1 VVEGQGVEDRG
12 RMGAAASAANAD
24 GSQTTVEGGFM
35 ARMQAVTAK
44 LTAPAKKYEEQSSVA
59 DEEEEEEEDIDVN
72 DIEKVQKAYKKQG
85 FELQRT
91 QDRLREME
99 DQNKQLRSTLS
110 DMMTAIKQLK
120 SELTSTVSDK
130 EAAEAHLAQMANPER
145 EAYMHKYALEKL
157 KEEFEGYKK
166 EAAEKQGN
174 LSRDLRRLQENL
186 ANRSSADDAAK
197 ASMQAEIRELKSQRG
212 LMQFY
217 DGQLQGPEAT
227 ASLGRGSPRSP
238 KGKKGGKTG
247 SPRSSKGHD
256 GKTNSPKSKYPVA
269 DFDPSSGLQPKTD
282 QVARAAHVVVDGKD
296 GVEMDTRTEADAKKK
311 EAAARTGREFLI
323 EQGVLPDDED
333 DTKLDE
339 EDEDRVEQPRIVD
352 YVMDKDAANDMF
364 APESYLQR
372 RAQEEWDEDDMVS
385 GEGLVDVTARDT
397 DCHRQVSSWVHTYK

>member
-1 VVEGQGVEDRG
+1 
-12 RMGAAASAANAD
+12 MGAAASAANAD

-35 ARMQAVTAK
+35 ARMQAVTSK
-44 LTAPAKKYEEQSSVA
+44 LTAPSKKYEEKTSVA
-59 DEEEEEEEDIDVN
+59 DDDNEEEEDIDVN
-72 DIEKVQKAYKKQG
+72 DIEKVQQAYKKQG

-120 SELTSTVSDK
+120 SELGTTVSDK

-157 KEEFEGYKK
+157 KEEFAGYKK

-174 LSRDLRRLQENL
+174 LSRDLVRLQENL

-217 DGQLQGPEAT
+217 EGQMQAPAGAM
-227 ASLGRGSPRSP
+227 ASPKSP
-238 KGKKGGKTG
+238 KGKKGGKSG
-247 SPRSSKGHD
+247 SPRSSKGQD
-256 GKTNSPKSKYPVA
+256 GKTSSPKSKYPVA
-269 DFDPSSGLQPKTD
+269 DFDPSSGLKPKTD
-282 QVARAAHVVVDGKD
+282 QVSRAAHVVVEAEDGAEIETK
-296 GVEMDTRTEADAKKK
+296 TEAEAKKK
-311 EAAARTGREFLI
+311 EAAARSGREFLI
-323 EQGVLPDDED
+323 ENGVLPADED

-339 EDEDRVEQPRIVD
+339 EDEDQVELPRIVD
-352 YVMDKDAANDMF
+352 FVMDRDAANDMF
-364 APESYLQR
+364 APDSYLQR
-372 RAQEEWDEDDMVS
+372 RAQEEWDEDDMVP

-397 DCHRQVSSWVHTYK
+397 DCHRQVSSKYAPLSNGK